1 MMIKIMIVEDDKDLL
16 LALSQG
22 LSKWQYDIIQVQD
35 WQHVAQECWQ
45 ATPAL
50 ILMDI
55 NLPTYD
61 GFYWTEC
68 IRTKSKVPIIFISAS
83 AMDPNLV
90 IAIKTGADDYIVKPF
105 SMNVLLAKMQ
115 ALLRRTVDYSTIPQ
129 GIQFG
134 DYQLNAMTNI
144 LGNASQQVKLTA
156 TESMI
161 LKLLIIN
168 MPQTVSK
175 QQLLELIWQNG
186 AFIDQNIL
194 MVNMSRLRDKL
205 AQLGLRENIVTERGK
220 GYRLVNDI

>member
-1 MMIKIMIVEDDKDLL
+1 MIKIMIVEDDKDLL
-16 LALSQG
+16 LALSRG

-194 MVNMSRLRDKL
+194 MVNISRLRDKL
-205 AQLGLRENIVTERGK
+205 AQLGLRENIITERGK

>member
-1 MMIKIMIVEDDKDLL
+1 MIKIMIVEDDKDLL
-16 LALSQG
+16 LALSRG

-205 AQLGLRENIVTERGK
+205 AQLGLRENIITERGK

>member
-45 ATPAL
+45 ETPAL

>member
-1 MMIKIMIVEDDKDLL
+1 MIKIMIVEDDKDLL

-115 ALLRRTVDYSTIPQ
+115 ALLRRTADYSTIPQ
-129 GIQFG
+129 GTQFG

>member
-1 MMIKIMIVEDDKDLL
+1 MIKIMIVEDDKDLL

-35 WQHVAQECWQ
+35 WQQVAQECWQ

-205 AQLGLRENIVTERGK
+205 AQLGLRENIITERGK

>member
-1 MMIKIMIVEDDKDLL
+1 MIKIMIVEDDKDLL

-144 LGNASQQVKLTA
+144 LGNASHQVKLTA

>member
-1 MMIKIMIVEDDKDLL
+1 MIKIMIVEDDKDLL

-194 MVNMSRLRDKL
+194 MVNISRLRDKL
-205 AQLGLRENIVTERGK
+205 AQLGLRENIITERGK

>member
-1 MMIKIMIVEDDKDLL
+1 MIKIMIVEDDKDLL

-115 ALLRRTVDYSTIPQ
+115 ALLRRTADYSTIPQ

>member
-1 MMIKIMIVEDDKDLL
+1 MIKIMIVEDDKDLL

>member
-1 MMIKIMIVEDDKDLL
+1 MIKIMIVEDDKDLL

-115 ALLRRTVDYSTIPQ
+115 ALLRRTADYSTIPQ
-129 GIQFG
+129 GTQFG

-205 AQLGLRENIVTERGK
+205 AQLGLRENIITERGK

>member
-1 MMIKIMIVEDDKDLL
+1 MIKIMIVEDDKDLL

-35 WQHVAQECWQ
+35 WQQVAQECWQ

-194 MVNMSRLRDKL
+194 MVNISRLRDKL
-205 AQLGLRENIVTERGK
+205 AQLGLRENIITERGK

>member
-1 MMIKIMIVEDDKDLL
+1 MIKIMIVEDDKDLL

-205 AQLGLRENIVTERGK
+205 AQLGLRENIITERGK